1 MEKTKEG
8 KVGREGGRG
17 LFVVSTEAIKRVT
30 AKMTRSNGYCT
41 FLATVVFV

>member
-8 KVGREGGRG
+8 RVGGEGG
-17 LFVVSTEAIKRVT
+17 LFVVSTETIKRVS

-41 FLATVVFV
+41 FLAMVILV